1 VVKEKLIERLQCCLV
16 DAVADAGV
24 DVNKAVKF
32 EHHSQLLAFIPG
44 LGLRKAE
51 SLKQQIQRSVGSI
64 ESKESLLTLKLLGKI
79 VWNNMCGFL
88 KIKVN
93 SRISDVLVNP
103 LEATR
108 IHPECYLMYDFAPKI
123 CADALGIESNPSKY
137 SEIVAKLMKSV
148 KGDLE
153 KRINKFPEWLDL
165 WEKGER
171 PEYFIEGNDQLC
183 EVGNNKITVEL
194 YDCLSVLI
202 LDEYVQE
209 LENRGKGKRRIQ
221 FELIKEE
228 LRYPWLDLRK
238 PLTSIHSS
246 ELFDIIY
253 GESQF
258 SLFVGLK
265 IGFTIVDFQDQ
276 TYSASSLGN
285 EDIIRRRQR
294 MIVRTDSGIKGF
306 VSSFEIDD
314 NRVDGSNLQLRDR
327 FHVGQH
333 LLGAVVGINKEKF
346 FVDLSIRPS
355 ILDCSEAWWIENR
368 NVELRAKRYWESVG
382 KDPSNLFDVFFNE
395 KKALSLYKTI
405 EDQNKIKLYQQSS
418 AAPPVNDLTGRGFSS
433 VPTSASSSVRSHVSR
448 VIYHPLFANVDY
460 REAEEKLRSEGKGAG
475 AVLVRPSSRGSNHLA
490 LTWAFQENWFKHI
503 NIEEYGKRPGELGLG
518 NKLVIREE
526 NLEFSDL
533 DELYAMYIEPM
544 NDLVSAMTKH
554 KNFRFGSPD
563 EVEKEMREQLKLQPG
578 RIPYLIRFDPNKP
591 GTFVLTWLQL
601 ASHKATEVKSLKVD
615 VRSMVS
621 FVTRFYS
628 LSSAVFFVVF
638 HRFRVIELDMNP
650 FHAQV
655 ISSIGLKDS
664 MKDVNILLFSFQL
677 SLLKKIYS
685 LAQKPPF

>member
-16 DAVADAGV
+16 DAVSDAGV
-24 DVNKAVKF
+24 DINKAVKF

-64 ESKESLLTLKLLGKI
+64 ESRESLLTQKLLGKI
-79 VWNNMCGFL
+79 VWNNVCGFL
-88 KIKVN
+88 KVKVN
-93 SRISDVLVNP
+93 NRSSDVLVNP
-103 LEATR
+103 LEASR

-238 PLTSIHSS
+238 PLSSVQSS

-253 GESQF
+253 GENQY

-265 IGFTIVDFQDQ
+265 IGFSIVDFQDQ
-276 TYSASSLGN
+276 TYSASSGN
-285 EDIIRRRQR
+285 EDVIRRRQR

-306 VSSFEIDD
+306 VSSFDIDD
-314 NRVDGSNLQLRDR
+314 NRDGNNLQLRDR

-333 LLGAVVGINKEKF
+333 LLGTVVGINKEKF

-355 ILDCSEAWWIENR
+355 VMDCSEAWWIENR
-368 NVELRAKRYWESVG
+368 NVDLRAKRFWESVG
-382 KDPSNLFDVFFNE
+382 KEPSNLFDTLFNE
-395 KKALSLYKTI
+395 RKALSLFKSV

-418 AAPPVNDLTGRGFSS
+418 AAPSVNDHSARDFSS
-433 VPTSASSSVRSHVSR
+433 VFPSSASSSVTRSHVSR

-460 REAEEKLRSEGKGAG
+460 REAEEKLRREGKGAG
-475 AVLVRPSSRGSNHLA
+475 AVLVRPSSRGTNHLA

-518 NKLVIREE
+518 SKLVIREE

-563 EVEKEMREQLKLQPG
+563 EVEKEMREQLKSQPG

-615 VRSMVS
+615 VRSMV
-621 FVTRFYS
+621 RKNIICS
-628 LSSAVFFVVF
+628 LSDLFSLFFICL
-638 HRFRVIELDMNP
+638 RVIELDRNY

-655 ISSIGLKDS
+655 ISYIGLKDF
-664 MKDVNILLFSFQL
+664 MKDVNIFLFSFL
-677 SLLKKIYS
+677 VFLFNSLEF
-685 LAQKPPF
+685 AF